1 MNIIKNLFTR
11 TCYRPGL
18 ALLIALLALPVQ
30 QAALASTPEAI
41 DAIVFEE
48 MRRQNI
54 PGLALGIVKNNRL
67 YYAMGYGYEDPE
79 QTIPVTTRS
88 IFRWSSVSK
97 TLTATAALK
106 LAEENPAFSLEDR
119 VIKHVGYWPRTG
131 NKADIRIK
139 HLLSNRSGIIH
150 YTNKEG
156 CYQNRSPDYDRRQHP
171 ARMYNARQAVEVF
184 KAQNLCFE
192 PGTSYKYSTFGF
204 SLLGSAIEGAAG
216 MSYVDW
222 VDQKIRIPLGMSS
235 LRQGTGVRGGY
246 YNNQGRIEYLEQGN
260 GAWRLP
266 GSGWES
272 NIVDMAKFA
281 NALLHGKLLNNT
293 ARLATSVPGND
304 TYGYGMFHKDYIS
317 HAWHKGNNLNSSA
330 LLYLYP
336 RSHEKLGLVVMA
348 NNRDGE
354 PIDIV
359 NRLASVLL
367 E

>member
-1 MNIIKNLFTR
+1 M
-11 TCYRPGL
+11 
-18 ALLIALLALPVQ
+18 LLVLLALPGHPAV
-30 QAALASTPEAI
+30 LASTPTVI
-41 DAIVFEE
+41 DAIAFDE

-54 PGLALGIVKNNRL
+54 PGMALGIVKNNRL
-67 YYAMGYGYEDPE
+67 YYAMGYGFEDPAR
-79 QTIPVTTRS
+79 TIPVTTKT

-106 LAEENPAFSLEDR
+106 LAEENPAFSLNDR
-119 VIKHVGYWPRTG
+119 VIKHVDYWPRVG
-131 NKADIRIK
+131 NKSGIRIK

-156 CYQNRSPDYDRRQHP
+156 CFQNRSPDYERSRHP
-171 ARMYNARQAVEVF
+171 SRTYNARQAVEVF
-184 KAQNLCFE
+184 RDQELCFD

-204 SLLGSAIEGAAG
+204 SLLGSAIEGASG

-222 VDQKIRIPLGMSS
+222 VNEKIRIPLGMTS
-235 LRQGTGVRGGY
+235 LRQGTGIRGGY
-246 YNNQGRIEYLEQGN
+246 YNNQGRIEYLDQGN

-272 NIVDMAKFA
+272 NIIDLAKFT

-293 ARLATSVPGND
+293 ARLATSVPGNG

-317 HAWHKGNNLNSSA
+317 HAWHQGNNLNSSA

-336 RSHEKLGLVVMA
+336 RSHDRLGIVIMT
-348 NNRDGE
+348 NSRHGE
-354 PIDIV
+354 PIDIA
-359 NRLASVLL
+359 NRLAGALL